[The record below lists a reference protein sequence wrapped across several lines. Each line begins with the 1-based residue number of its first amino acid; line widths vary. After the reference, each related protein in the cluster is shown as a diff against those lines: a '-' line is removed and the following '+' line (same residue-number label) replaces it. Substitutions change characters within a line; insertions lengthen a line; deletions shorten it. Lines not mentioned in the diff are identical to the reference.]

1 MVMRCRQCGKENAD
15 DLEYCF
21 YCGTP
26 LKSDLKA
33 KNTQSAHLEQ
43 TSKRKWNKALL
54 LVLSVVLGV
63 GLVGGFC
70 YFFANYSI
78 NPKNNDSKQNPS
90 LCVDSELSSSEDYSS
105 FDYFEMNYDDVN
117 ETVIVSNKE
126 EFLETKDNL
135 DDIVNKQ
142 IIAVDCFFTKKDNTY
157 QITYDKQS
165 YISVICPKRVQV
177 SNILDRTSDVVLF
190 ITKYNKK
197 TLAILV
203 FEYGYDSLLSTYKE
217 IEEFFYQDV
226 IGKTAKIV
234 NCTVKYNPDNETS
247 WIHLSDMEWAIGIV
261 STEMDLRKFEGKTID
276 LKMVNVDTVPEG
288 TTTFTSSTFWNV
300 YSIDKVY

>member
-1 MVMRCRQCGKENAD
+1 M
-15 DLEYCF
+15 
-21 YCGTP
+21 
-26 LKSDLKA
+26 
-33 KNTQSAHLEQ
+33 
-43 TSKRKWNKALL
+43 
-54 LVLSVVLGV
+54 
-63 GLVGGFC
+63 
-70 YFFANYSI
+70 
-78 NPKNNDSKQNPS
+78 
-90 LCVDSELSSSEDYSS
+90 
-105 FDYFEMNYDDVN
+105 
-117 ETVIVSNKE
+117 
-126 EFLETKDNL
+126 
-135 DDIVNKQ
+135 
-142 IIAVDCFFTKKDNTY
+142 
-157 QITYDKQS
+157 
-165 YISVICPKRVQV
+165 
-177 SNILDRTSDVVLF
+177 
-190 ITKYNKK
+190 
-197 TLAILV
+197 